1 MQRLRKQLRTE
12 VRQQVTV
19 DPRTFV
25 ASKLT
30 QSTAAEVRQLIEAE
44 LQQNPALEW
53 LDSDDDRIEEEE
65 IYAALLPQDRLNFE
79 QSHDSYKSIPRDET
93 DDYWWN
99 VVGDQPSLTDHLLAQ
114 LKMELESDLHVVAEY
129 IVFSLDERGYL
140 SDFEEEIALQTGR
153 SIDEVHDVISAL
165 QRCGPPGVGA
175 RSLQESLELQL
186 QASSDPDRDI
196 ALTIVKGHFDALLK
210 TPSKALAR
218 KLHTTPNGLK
228 KAFQLILSLEPYPAR
243 VLKTRTQGGKAI
255 RHKAV
260 PDLAIRKS
268 EQGWDVSIVGLR
280 KDGLQVSRSYK
291 SAQESSAFKRNSNG
305 SDKRHVEE
313 MVNRAET
320 FIDAVQRRY
329 DTYFKLG
336 SYLIEHQQGFLDTE
350 DMRFLRPITRAQ
362 AAKDLGIHESTLSRA
377 TKDKFVELPSGCLM
391 PFEVFFTPALR
402 MRRLVEEVLA
412 SESAENPLS
421 DAKVAEILQAKGIE
435 IARRTVTKYRN
446 KDRNLNSRHRKSA

>member
-1 MQRLRKQLRTE
+1 M
-12 VRQQVTV
+12 
-19 DPRTFV
+19 

-30 QSTAAEVRQLIEAE
+30 QSTAAEVRQLIDTE

-53 LDSDDDRIEEEE
+53 LEADDDRIEDEE
-65 IYAALLPQDRLNFE
+65 IFATLVPQDRLNFE
-79 QSHDSYKSIPRDET
+79 QSHDSYKSIPRDDT
-93 DDYWWN
+93 DDFWWDI
-99 VVGDQPSLTDHLLAQ
+99 VGDQPTLVEHLLAQ
-114 LKMELESDLHVVAEY
+114 LRMELDPELHEVAEY
-129 IVFSLDERGYL
+129 IIFSLDERGYL

-153 SIDEVHDVISAL
+153 SIEEVAEVIAAL
-165 QRCGPPGVGA
+165 QQCGPPGVGA

-186 QASSDPDRDI
+186 HASSDPNRDV
-196 ALTIVKGHFDALLK
+196 ALTIVKCHFDALLK
-210 TPSKALAR
+210 NPTKGLAR
-218 KLHTTPNGLK
+218 KIRTPLETVK

-255 RHKAV
+255 RHKAF

-268 EQGWDVSIVGLR
+268 ETGWDVIVVGLR

-291 SAQESSAFKRNSNG
+291 AAQESNSFKRNSKG
-305 SDKRHVEE
+305 SEKRHVEE
-313 MVNRAET
+313 MVDKAEA

-329 DTYFKLG
+329 DTFFKLG
-336 SYLIEHQQGFLDTE
+336 NYLIEHQQGFLDTE

-421 DAKVAEILQAKGIE
+421 DAKVAEILNAKGIE